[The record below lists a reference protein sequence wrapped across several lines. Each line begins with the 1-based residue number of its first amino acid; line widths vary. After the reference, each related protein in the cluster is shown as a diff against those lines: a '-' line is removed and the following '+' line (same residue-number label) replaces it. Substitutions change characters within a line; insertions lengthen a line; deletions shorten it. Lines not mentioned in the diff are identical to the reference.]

1 MKLYTLL
8 LLLCAALPINGAALD
23 SLAFTPDT
31 QSVNVG
37 DTFTLSLDIGK
48 LTQHL
53 RSCGFFCFINESSL
67 FAWQVEIDYDPNVF
81 QALQVDEGTF
91 LPGTDTTTWFPGFID
106 DTNGSIS
113 FILESLTNGS
123 SGVNTDLTGG
133 QLLTVTFQALAASL
147 GSTISIA
154 PGSCFQATIDLGTT
168 DCTISTFLNTSAT
181 ATVSVASSAVPEPS
195 LWLVNALMLLA
206 MGVAGLPVRRLRDRV
221 SALVDTAMHRTAGK

>member
-1 MKLYTLL
+1 
-8 LLLCAALPINGAALD
+8 
-23 SLAFTPDT
+23 
-31 QSVNVG
+31 
-37 DTFTLSLDIGK
+37 
-48 LTQHL
+48 
-53 RSCGFFCFINESSL
+53 
-67 FAWQVEIDYDPNVF
+67 
-81 QALQVDEGTF
+81 
-91 LPGTDTTTWFPGFID
+91 
-106 DTNGSIS
+106 
-113 FILESLTNGS
+113 
-123 SGVNTDLTGG
+123 
-133 QLLTVTFQALAASL
+133 VTFQALAASL